1 MQNTDPAYQDD
12 ITFVAQGQHIRD
24 PMIHDLHSRVTK
36 LEHSTSEARTNIAVL
51 LNDLSYVKREVTGIS
66 KGINRVLWSIGLSVI
81 GAIATFILSGGI
93 TIVQP

>member
-12 ITFVAQGQHIRD
+12 SMFVTQGQHVRD

-51 LNDLSYVKREVTGIS
+51 LNDLLYVKREVTGIS
-66 KGINRVLWSIGLSVI
+66 RGINKVLWAIGLSVI
-81 GAIATFILSGGI
+81 AAASTFILSGGL

>member
-12 ITFVAQGQHIRD
+12 SMFGAQGQHIRD

-66 KGINRVLWSIGLSVI
+66 KGINKVLWSIGLSVI
-81 GAIATFILSGGI
+81 GASTAFILSGGL